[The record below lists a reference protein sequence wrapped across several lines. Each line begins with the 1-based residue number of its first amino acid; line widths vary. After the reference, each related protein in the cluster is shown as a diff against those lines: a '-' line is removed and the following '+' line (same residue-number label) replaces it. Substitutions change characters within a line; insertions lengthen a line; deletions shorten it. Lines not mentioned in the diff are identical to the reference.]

1 MAPHP
6 NSAPRALLA
15 APALAT
21 GDHPGGSPLAAAGAA
36 PAGLNPRHKDE
47 APVTVGAG
55 RGGNQTGTENPDF
68 AKRRTADMP
77 FATLRARLALAGHE
91 LHRTA
96 ADYGLRRYF
105 VSRWSM
111 VRKLRDI
118 DAVADFA
125 KQVGGA
131 A

>member
-1 MAPHP
+1 
-6 NSAPRALLA
+6 
-15 APALAT
+15 
-21 GDHPGGSPLAAAGAA
+21 
-36 PAGLNPRHKDE
+36 
-47 APVTVGAG
+47 
-55 RGGNQTGTENPDF
+55 
-68 AKRRTADMP
+68 MP
-77 FATLRARLALAGHE
+77 FATQRARLALVGHE

-96 ADYGLRRYF
+96 ADDGLRRYF

>member
-1 MAPHP
+1 
-6 NSAPRALLA
+6 
-15 APALAT
+15 
-21 GDHPGGSPLAAAGAA
+21 
-36 PAGLNPRHKDE
+36 
-47 APVTVGAG
+47 
-55 RGGNQTGTENPDF
+55 
-68 AKRRTADMP
+68 MP

-96 ADYGLRRYF
+96 ADDGLCRYF
-105 VSRWSM
+105 ASRWSM
-111 VRKLRDI
+111 VHELRDI